1 MKKLVFLFV
10 LLSLSLSLA
19 ACGTTTP
26 EAETPIDGDT
36 ALECGTGD
44 LTLDQI
50 NAYLNDSA
58 DMGPGSIA
66 NVIAIVPINHIDGPR
81 NESNFYAFVHFKYL
95 ARDYIKYQITYLS
108 CTCRAASVNYWQTAY
123 VELTLPESKAAD
135 DVVIRYLSFD
145 RDPTDHYTVGFW
157 GDSDPTPEGVTYNTF
172 KNFINYFVEKDY
184 AYVSS
189 LSTMDDINIDDY
201 RANGREAFSLDT
213 FTGSSVSTNN
223 VIRMLHAI
231 MEYHL
236 TDTYFD

>member
-1 MKKLVFLFV
+1 MKKRVFLFV
-10 LLSLSLSLA
+10 LLSLTLSLA
-19 ACGTTTP
+19 ACSTTP
-26 EAETPIDGDT
+26 EAETPINGGT
-36 ALECGTGD
+36 TLECGTGD

-81 NESNFYAFVHFKYL
+81 NESSFYAFVHFKYV

-108 CTCRAASVNYWQTAY
+108 CTCRAASVNFWQTAY
-123 VELTLPESKAAD
+123 VELTLPESKAAN
-135 DVVIRYLSFD
+135 DVVLRYVSFD
-145 RDPTDHYTVGFW
+145 RDPNDTYTVGFW
-157 GDSDPTPEGVTYNTF
+157 GDSDPTPEGVTYATF
-172 KNFINYFVEKDY
+172 KNFINYFIDKDY
-184 AYVSS
+184 EYISS
-189 LSTMDDINIDDY
+189 LDTMDDINIDDY
-201 RANGREAFSLDT
+201 RANGRENFSLDT

-236 TDTYFD
+236 TDTYFE